1 MRGLTGLTISGSS
14 TAPSEAELSTF
25 LNDGVIDVTSRWL
38 VIRPQDIDQFT
49 RESITTA
56 SNGFDTTGAQIIAVI
71 REAGADGDTDGS
83 TVWEPCR
90 KVPVQMQSRVVNEES
105 LSYASK
111 YNPVYIIDSNG
122 LLNVYPVP
130 DGTDDGYRVFYVN
143 NSPEETDGSALDHA
157 STGIKWFP
165 NDKVY
170 LVVLYA
176 SMRSVQAK
184 MADTTISDLSIT
196 AAPPDVPTLSSV
208 TFSSVDTDLD
218 ASLPTFTTATVSAG
232 GVYGAST
239 APTYTKP
246 TVGGTADELTDMT
259 ALDSENTIDDFDG
272 NAIEVDQWFATAAH
286 LIEGEEDAELATIQ
300 LQKIS
305 TYISAY
311 QTEVQ
316 NELNE
321 FNKENAS
328 FQANMGEAMQ
338 ELQVANQVNIA
349 KAQAELQKNI
359 DNENRSQQRQFQN
372 SINDMKAIVD
382 DNQQSIGKYSAEL
395 QEYQAQVGSEVQE
408 YTQNLQSDGVGY
420 QWLQDQYARLKA
432 EYDQAFMI
440 AAPKPQQQAA
450 R

>member
-1 MRGLTGLTISGSS
+1 MGLTGLTIDASS
-14 TAPSEAELSTF
+14 TTPSRAEFSTF
-25 LNDGVIDVTSRWL
+25 LNDGVIDVTNRWL
-38 VIRPQDIDQFT
+38 LIRPQDIDKFT
-49 RESITTA
+49 RESATTA
-56 SNGFDTTGAQIIAVI
+56 SNGFDTTGAQIVAVI

-83 TVWEPCR
+83 TAWEPCS
-90 KVPVQMQSRVVNEES
+90 KVPVQMQSRVVDVNS

-130 DGTDDGYRVFYVN
+130 DGTDDGYKVFYVN

-408 YTQNLQSDGVGY
+408 YTQNLQADGVGY
-420 QWLQDQYARLKA
+420 QWLQGQYAALKA
-432 EYDQAFMI
+432 EYDQAFAI
-440 AAPKPQQQAA
+440 AAPKPQQQA
-450 R
+450 RR